1 MDSCR
6 EYFSRN
12 PYDGWFKRL
21 DQIIS
26 GTGASYY
33 GWRAEACHL
42 DLIPY
47 ATACKWTEL
56 TSSQRSD
63 LLNVAGDTLGL
74 LLKSSHVE
82 LLVLNGNSVV
92 GQFEEIADI
101 CLEKQVMADWC
112 LPRRSGPPVTGFAY
126 SGSVRSL
133 SGVELGREIFVL
145 GYNHNIQS
153 SFGVTKQVITAIRN
167 WVSEAAANVLT

>member
-1 MDSCR
+1 
-6 EYFSRN
+6 
-12 PYDGWFKRL
+12 
-21 DQIIS
+21 
-26 GTGASYY
+26 
-33 GWRAEACHL
+33 
-42 DLIPY
+42 
-47 ATACKWTEL
+47 
-56 TSSQRSD
+56 
-63 LLNVAGDTLGL
+63 LNVAGDTLGL